1 MYKKDTST
9 NKVTSPL
16 AVFYL
21 SFFFFQELTVT
32 GLNDRYISL
41 SCEFLRYFQNN
52 WGVPA
57 LFCLIG
63 DN

>member
-1 MYKKDTST
+1 MYFWMYKKDTST

-16 AVFYL
+16 A
-21 SFFFFQELTVT
+21 FFFFQELTVT